1 MHFLNVGKWD
11 ITWVLSL
18 NCLWLVLPAI
28 CPNSATVVI
37 CLGWMWCSGSDLYH
51 WSFPQDLSYSL
62 PSDQYIPA
70 QSTHKP
76 HDALNCQIC
85 SVRAF
90 SSWHS
95 ERGLLQNG
103 QWPCALWGYTPI
115 RQQSLGQATEQE
127 LGWPFYKCLKCQLL
141 LLPKRIFSLNSE

>member
-37 CLGWMWCSGSDLYH
+37 CLVECG
-51 WSFPQDLSYSL
+51 
-62 PSDQYIPA
+62 
-70 QSTHKP
+70 
-76 HDALNCQIC
+76 ALVQIC
-85 SVRAF
+85 ITDPFHRIYLTPFPLTSTSQHRALINHMTHWIVRFVVWELSPPDTLREAC
-90 SSWHS
+90 SKMAS
-95 ERGLLQNG
+95 GLVLR
-103 QWPCALWGYTPI
+103 GYTPI